1 VVCLRVRPTNWTRIG
16 FKYIY
21 QPWVESKKYIGTYEI
36 KFIKKIVGPVNFF
49 FKQTQPDHLEGLNFK
64 GPMRERVAIE
74 ERRG

>member
-1 VVCLRVRPTNWTRIG
+1 MRGLREICTRIG

-49 FKQTQPDHLEGLNFK
+49 LDTADHLEGLNFK
-64 GPMRERVAIE
+64 GPMRARVAIE
-74 ERRG
+74 ERRGSGV

>member
-1 VVCLRVRPTNWTRIG
+1 MVCLRVRPTNWTRIG

-36 KFIKKIVGPVNFF
+36 KFIKKIVGPVNYFF
-49 FKQTQPDHLEGLNFK
+49 LEGLNFK
-64 GPMRERVAIE
+64 GPMRARVAIE

>member
-36 KFIKKIVGPVNFF
+36 KYIKKIVGPVIFF
-49 FKQTQPDHLEGLNFK
+49 FIHSELSRLRKNLKAP
-64 GPMRERVAIE
+64 
-74 ERRG
+74 